1 MDRIRRAT
9 IAVVVACRS
18 TAVENNKVVDAD
30 VDDDEEMGG
39 WAGSKEEYVDRDAKE
54 RDVLMSRI
62 DFS

>member
-18 TAVENNKVVDAD
+18 IAIGNNKVVDAD
-30 VDDDEEMGG
+30 VDVDEEMGG
-39 WAGSKEEYVDRDAKE
+39 WIGLVNRDAEE
-54 RDVLMSRI
+54 RDVLMSRL